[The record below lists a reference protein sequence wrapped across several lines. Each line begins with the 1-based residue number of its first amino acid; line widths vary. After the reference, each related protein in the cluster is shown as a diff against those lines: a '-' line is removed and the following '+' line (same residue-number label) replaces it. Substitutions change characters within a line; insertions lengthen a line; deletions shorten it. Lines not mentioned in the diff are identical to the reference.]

1 MVAENFQINLTFP
14 FQEHDIILK
23 VLIKVCNMAGEYITR
38 PTDAEKQISAVVFQ
52 RTSSRHRLIGAIRI
66 LRPRYHGIDY
76 TNRKGYYS
84 VLLQGICDD
93 RGKFID
99 VFVGPPGRVHDS
111 RMLRDSD
118 FYGNWQGKMGTYR
131 LLVDSAY
138 IANAY
143 SAFILTPKRNNGT
156 LTPADGQ
163 ANNEIS
169 RGRVILRTRLCV

>member
-1 MVAENFQINLTFP
+1 
-14 FQEHDIILK
+14 
-23 VLIKVCNMAGEYITR
+23 MAGEYITR

-52 RTSSRHRLIGAIRI
+52 RTSSRHRIIGAIDRRHIRI

-76 TNRKGYYS
+76 MNRKGYYS

-111 RMLRDSD
+111 RMLRDSH

-131 LLVDSAY
+131 LLVATS
-138 IANAY
+138 
-143 SAFILTPKRNNGT
+143 IL
-156 LTPADGQ
+156 Q
-163 ANNEIS
+163 S
-169 RGRVILRTRLCV
+169 